1 MGIAYIQKGAVVSYG
16 NRVATLKREVSEGTW
31 QLEDNRTGY
40 LETKTVE
47 EMFLALESGELN
59 FIVERDQLIKT
70 LPAKASLIDANDES
84 FDRAKLK
91 RQCIKAVEDLPATKE
106 MYQSAL
112 QELWNGHSLTQP
124 IPHWITVRRWVLKFI
139 QGARDIQALLEQ
151 HQRKGNRSNRYPDK
165 VIEIVERFIDNV
177 YLTKSRPTQT
187 KVLELAT
194 ADIQDQ
200 NQWAMQ
206 NAKLPLPSARLVKRL
221 IEQIPAFDRD
231 VARRGAT
238 VARRMYRG
246 KLNHIET
253 NQRLEVAEI
262 DHTQLDIFVVDDD
275 GIPLGRPWLTVCIDK
290 HTRCILGIYIGFE
303 SPSYLSVAR
312 CLKHALKPKLSL
324 QTEYPRIKNAWEA
337 FGVMKTLVVD
347 NGMEFHSHSFEKA
360 CYQFDI
366 EIKYTPRKSPW
377 YKGTVER
384 FMRSINN
391 GVSHGNPGTTFSNIF
406 EKEDYNPEK
415 HAVIR
420 YSVFKEIVFKW
431 IADYYH
437 QKPHAGLEKMK
448 PADAWRN
455 ADSVSN
461 TPVATNLEVID
472 MLLGR
477 HEECSLTHN
486 GVQVN
491 QLLYNSV
498 EMIDW
503 RKQCGEKLFVEV
515 LIDEGNLGQI
525 HIKHP
530 VDGHYVAVPALNQ
543 AYAQGLS
550 LWQHRLYRKY
560 AKSRLG
566 QDNEKGW
573 MRASKDIHEIVI
585 AEAGFKKTNAKLRA
599 KRGRLI
605 EDQKRTEESIQK
617 YQLAEAELV
626 PEALIVSLSVNEVE
640 GFSAIVQ
647 ERRK

>member
-1 MGIAYIQKGAVVSYG
+1 MGVAYIQKGAVVSYE
-16 NRVATLKREVSEGTW
+16 NRVATLKREVSEDRW

-40 LETKTVE
+40 LEIKTVE
-47 EMFLALESGELN
+47 EMLLALESGELK
-59 FIVERDQLIKT
+59 FIMERDQFVKT
-70 LPAKASLIDANDES
+70 PPSQALLIDANDKS

-91 RQCIKAVEDLPATKE
+91 RQCIKAVECLPATKG
-106 MYQSAL
+106 MYEAAML
-112 QELWNGHSLTQP
+112 ELWNAHSLTQP
-124 IPHWITVRRWVLKFI
+124 IPHWITVRRWVLQFVK
-139 QGARDIQALLEQ
+139 GARDIEALLEQ
-151 HQRKGNRSNRYPDK
+151 HQRKGNRSNRYPDE
-165 VIEIVERFIDNV
+165 VIEVVEKFIDNV

-194 ADIQDQ
+194 AEIQDM

-206 NAKLPLPSARLVKRL
+206 SAQLPLPSARLVKRL

-262 DHTQLDIFVVDDD
+262 DHTQLDIFVVNDD
-275 GIPLGRPWLTVCIDK
+275 GTPLRRPWLTVCIDK

-303 SPSYLSVAR
+303 PPSYLSVAR

-324 QTEYPRIKNAWEA
+324 QTLYPSIKNAWEA

-347 NGMEFHSHSFEKA
+347 NGMEFHSGSFEKA

-384 FMRSINN
+384 FMRTINN

-406 EKEDYNPEK
+406 EKEDYDPEK

-437 QKPHAGLEKMK
+437 QKPHAGLERMK
-448 PADAWRN
+448 PADAWRD

-461 TPVATNLEVID
+461 TPVATNLESID

-477 HEECSLTHN
+477 HEECALTHK

-491 QLLYNSV
+491 HLLYNSV

-503 RKQCGEKLFVEV
+503 RKQCGDKLSVEV
-515 LIDEGNLGQI
+515 LVDEGNLGQV

-543 AYAQGLS
+543 EYAQGLS
-550 LWQHRLYRKY
+550 LWQHKLYRKY
-560 AKSRLG
+560 AKNRIG

-573 MRASKDIHEIVI
+573 MRASRDIHEIVMNEI
-585 AEAGFKKTNAKLRA
+585 GIKKANSKLQAR
-599 KRGRLI
+599 RGRLI
-605 EDQKRTEESIQK
+605 EDQKRTQK
-617 YQLAEAELV
+617 GIKQYQIEQS
-626 PEALIVSLSVNEVE
+626 ALIETLNIDDLDE
-640 GFSAIVQ
+640 FSPIFQ
-647 ERRK
+647 ERVK

>member
-1 MGIAYIQKGAVVSYG
+1 MGVAYIQKGAVVSYE
-16 NRVATLKREVSEGTW
+16 NRVATLKREVSADTW

-47 EMFLALESGELN
+47 EILLALEAGELK
-59 FIVERDQLIKT
+59 FIMERDQLVKM
-70 LPAKASLIDANDES
+70 PPSKALLIDANDKS

-91 RQCIKAVEDLPATKE
+91 RQCIKAVENLPATKR
-106 MYQSAL
+106 MYEAAM
-112 QELWNGHSLTQP
+112 QELWNAYSLTQP
-124 IPHWITVRRWVLKFI
+124 IPHWITVRRWVLQFVK
-139 QGARDIQALLEQ
+139 GARDIQALLEQ
-151 HQRKGNRSNRYPDK
+151 HQRKGNRSNRYPDA
-165 VIEIVERFIDNV
+165 VIEVVEKIIDNV
-177 YLTKSRPTQT
+177 YLTTSRPTQT
-187 KVLELAT
+187 RVLELAT
-194 ADIQDQ
+194 AEIQDT

-206 NAKLPLPSARLVKRL
+206 GAQLPLPSARLVKRL

-262 DHTQLDIFVVDDD
+262 DHTQLDIFVVDDE

-290 HTRCILGIYIGFE
+290 YTRCILGIYIGFE
-303 SPSYLSVAR
+303 PPSYLSVAR

-324 QTEYPRIKNAWEA
+324 QTEYPSIKNVWEA
-337 FGVMKTLVVD
+337 FGVMKMLVVD
-347 NGMEFHSHSFEKA
+347 NGMEFHSGSFEKA

-377 YKGTVER
+377 FKGTVER
-384 FMRSINN
+384 FMRTINN

-431 IADYYH
+431 IVDYYH
-437 QKPHAGLEKMK
+437 QKPHAGLERMK

-477 HEECSLTHN
+477 HEECSLTHK
-486 GVQVN
+486 GVQAN
-491 QLLYNSV
+491 QLLYNSRD
-498 EMIDW
+498 MIDW
-503 RKQCGEKLFVEV
+503 RKQCGDKLTVEV
-515 LIDEGNLGQI
+515 LVDEGNLGQV

-543 AYAQGLS
+543 EYAQGLS
-550 LWQHRLYRKY
+550 LWQHKLYRKY
-560 AKSRLG
+560 AKNRIG

-573 MRASKDIHEIVI
+573 MRASRDIHEIVL
-585 AEAGFKKTNAKLRA
+585 AEGGFKKANARLRA

-605 EDQKRTEESIQK
+605 EDQKRTQHIVEQ
-617 YQLAEAELV
+617 YQEAEADLL
-626 PEALIVSLSVNEVE
+626 PDAAMMSLSLNEVE

>member
-1 MGIAYIQKGAVVSYG
+1 MGVAYIQKGAVVSYE
-16 NRVATLKREVSEGTW
+16 NRVATLKREVSVDTW

-47 EMFLALESGELN
+47 EMLLALESGELK
-59 FIVERDQLIKT
+59 FIMERDQLIKI
-70 LPAKASLIDANDES
+70 PPSKALLIDASDKS

-91 RQCIKAVEDLPATKE
+91 RQCIKAVENLPATKR
-106 MYQSAL
+106 MYQLAM
-112 QELWNGHSLTQP
+112 QELWDVHSLTQP
-124 IPHWITVRRWVLKFI
+124 IPHWITVRRWVLQFVK
-139 QGARDIQALLEQ
+139 GARDIQALLEQ
-151 HQRKGNRSNRYPDK
+151 HQRKGNRSNRYPDA
-165 VIEIVERFIDNV
+165 VIEVVEKIIDNV
-177 YLTKSRPTQT
+177 YLTTSRPTQT
-187 KVLELAT
+187 RVLELAT
-194 ADIQDQ
+194 AEIQDM

-206 NAKLPLPSARLVKRL
+206 SAQLPLPSARLVKRL

-262 DHTQLDIFVVDDD
+262 DHTQLDIFVVDDE
-275 GIPLGRPWLTVCIDK
+275 GVPLGRPWLTVCIDK

-303 SPSYLSVAR
+303 PPSYLSVAR

-324 QTEYPRIKNAWEA
+324 QTEYPSIKNTWEA

-347 NGMEFHSHSFEKA
+347 NGMEFHCGSFEKA

-384 FMRSINN
+384 FMRTINN

-437 QKPHAGLEKMK
+437 QKPHAGLERMK
-448 PADAWRN
+448 PADAWMN

-477 HEECSLTHN
+477 HEECSLTHK

-491 QLLYNSV
+491 QLLYNSRD
-498 EMIDW
+498 MIDW
-503 RKQCGEKLFVEV
+503 RKQCGEKLTVEV
-515 LIDEGNLGQI
+515 LVDEGNLGQI

-543 AYAQGLS
+543 EYAQGLS
-550 LWQHRLYRKY
+550 LWQHKLYRKY
-560 AKSRLG
+560 AQNRIG

-573 MRASKDIHEIVI
+573 MRASRDINEIVL
-585 AEAGFKKTNAKLRA
+585 AEGNFKKTNARIRA

-605 EDQKRTEESIQK
+605 EDQKRTQDRIKQHC
-617 YQLAEAELV
+617 LAEAEIV
-626 PEALIVSLSVNEVE
+626 PEAVMVSFSVNEVE

>member
-1 MGIAYIQKGAVVSYG
+1 MGVAYIQKGAVVSYE
-16 NRVATLKREVSEGTW
+16 NRVATLKREVSADTW

-47 EMFLALESGELN
+47 EMLLALEGGELK
-59 FIVERDQLIKT
+59 FIMERDQLVRI
-70 LPAKASLIDANDES
+70 PPSKALLIDANDKS
-84 FDRAKLK
+84 FDHAKLK
-91 RQCIKAVEDLPATKE
+91 RQCIKAVENLPATKR
-106 MYQSAL
+106 MYQAAL
-112 QELWNGHSLTQP
+112 QEVWDVNKLTQP
-124 IPHWITVRRWVLKFI
+124 IPHWITVRRWLLQFI
-139 QGARDIQALLEQ
+139 KGARDIQALLEQ
-151 HQRKGNRSNRYPDK
+151 HQRKGNRSNRYPDA
-165 VIEIVERFIDNV
+165 VIEVVEKFIDNV

-187 KVLELAT
+187 RVLELAT
-194 ADIQDQ
+194 AEIQDM

-206 NAKLPLPSARLVKRL
+206 SAQLPLPSARLVKRL

-231 VARRGAT
+231 VARHGPI
-238 VARRMYRG
+238 VARRKYRG

-275 GIPLGRPWLTVCIDK
+275 GVPLGRPWLTVCIDK

-303 SPSYLSVAR
+303 PPSYLSVSR

-324 QTEYPRIKNAWEA
+324 QTEYPSIKNAWEA

-347 NGMEFHSHSFEKA
+347 NGMEFHSRSFEKS

-377 YKGTVER
+377 FKGTVER
-384 FMRSINN
+384 FMRTIND

-431 IADYYH
+431 ITDYYH
-437 QKPHAGLEKMK
+437 QKPHAGLERMK

-477 HEECSLTHN
+477 HEECSLTHK

-491 QLLYNSV
+491 QLLYNSRD
-498 EMIDW
+498 MIDL
-503 RKQCGEKLFVEV
+503 RKQCGDKLTVEV
-515 LIDEGNLGQI
+515 LVDEGNLGQV

-543 AYAQGLS
+543 EYAQGLS
-550 LWQHRLYRKY
+550 LWQHKLYRKY
-560 AKSRLG
+560 AKNRIG

-573 MRASKDIHEIVI
+573 MRASRDINEIVL
-585 AEAGFKKTNAKLRA
+585 AEGNFKKTNARIRA

-605 EDQKRTEESIQK
+605 EDQKRTQDRIKQHC
-617 YQLAEAELV
+617 LAEAEIV
-626 PEALIVSLSVNEVE
+626 PEAVMVSFSVNEVE

>member
-1 MGIAYIQKGAVVSYG
+1 MGVAYIQKGAVVSYE
-16 NRVATLKREVSEGTW
+16 NRVATLKREVSADTW

-47 EMFLALESGELN
+47 EMLLALESGGLK
-59 FIVERDQLIKT
+59 FIMEHDQPIKI
-70 LPAKASLIDANDES
+70 PPSKALLIDANDKS

-91 RQCIKAVEDLPATKE
+91 RQCIKAVENLPATKR
-106 MYQSAL
+106 MYQSAM
-112 QELWNGHSLTQP
+112 QELWDAHNLTQP
-124 IPHWITVRRWVLKFI
+124 IPHWITVRRWVLQFVK
-139 QGARDIQALLEQ
+139 GARDIQALLEQ
-151 HQRKGNRSNRYPDK
+151 HQRKGNRSNRYPDA
-165 VIEIVERFIDNV
+165 VIEVVEKFIDNV
-177 YLTKSRPTQT
+177 YLTTSRPTQT
-187 KVLELAT
+187 RVLELAT
-194 ADIQDQ
+194 VEIQDM

-206 NAKLPLPSARLVKRL
+206 SAQLPLPSARLVKRL

-303 SPSYLSVAR
+303 PPSYLSVAR

-324 QTEYPRIKNAWEA
+324 QTEYPSIKNAWEA

-377 YKGTVER
+377 FKGTVER
-384 FMRSINN
+384 FMRTIND

-437 QKPHAGLEKMK
+437 QKPHAGLERMK

-477 HEECSLTHN
+477 HEECSLTHK

-491 QLLYNSV
+491 QLLYNSRD
-498 EMIDW
+498 MIDW
-503 RKQCGEKLFVEV
+503 RKQCGDKLTVEV
-515 LIDEGNLGQI
+515 LVDEGNLGQI

-543 AYAQGLS
+543 EYAQGLS
-550 LWQHRLYRKY
+550 LWQHKLYRKY
-560 AKSRLG
+560 AQNRIG

-573 MRASKDIHEIVI
+573 MRASMDINEIVL
-585 AEAGFKKTNAKLRA
+585 AEGDFKKTNARIRA

-605 EDQKRTEESIQK
+605 EDQKRTQDGIKQHC
-617 YQLAEAELV
+617 LAEAELV
-626 PEALIVSLSVNEVE
+626 PEAVMVSLSVNEVE

>member
-1 MGIAYIQKGAVVSYG
+1 MGVAYIQKGAVVSYE
-16 NRVATLKREVSEGTW
+16 NRVATLKREVSEDRW

-47 EMFLALESGELN
+47 EMLLALESGELK
-59 FIVERDQLIKT
+59 FIMERDQLSKI
-70 LPAKASLIDANDES
+70 PPSKALLVDANDKS
-84 FDRAKLK
+84 FDHAKLK
-91 RQCIKAVEDLPATKE
+91 RQCIKAVENLPATKR
-106 MYQSAL
+106 MYQAAM
-112 QELWNGHSLTQP
+112 QELWNAHSLTQP
-124 IPHWITVRRWVLKFI
+124 IPHWITVRRWVLQFVK
-139 QGARDIQALLEQ
+139 GARDIQALLEQ
-151 HQRKGNRSNRYPDK
+151 HQRKGNRSNRYPDA
-165 VIEIVERFIDNV
+165 VIEVVEKIIDNV
-177 YLTKSRPTQT
+177 YLTTSRPTQT
-187 KVLELAT
+187 SVLELAT
-194 ADIQDQ
+194 AEIQDM

-206 NAKLPLPSARLVKRL
+206 SAQLPLPSARLVKRL

-262 DHTQLDIFVVDDD
+262 DHTQLDIFVVDD
-275 GIPLGRPWLTVCIDK
+275 GGVPLGRPWLTVCIDK

-303 SPSYLSVAR
+303 PPSYLSVAR
-312 CLKHALKPKLSL
+312 CLKHALKPKFSL
-324 QTEYPRIKNAWEA
+324 QTEYPSIKNTWEA

-347 NGMEFHSHSFEKA
+347 NGMEFHSGSFEKA

-384 FMRSINN
+384 FMRTINN

-437 QKPHAGLEKMK
+437 QKPHAGLERMK
-448 PADAWRN
+448 PADAWRD

-477 HEECSLTHN
+477 HEECSLTHK

-491 QLLYNSV
+491 QLLYNSRD
-498 EMIDW
+498 MIDW
-503 RKQCGEKLFVEV
+503 RKQCGDKLTVEV
-515 LIDEGNLGQI
+515 LVDEGNLGQV

-543 AYAQGLS
+543 EYAQGLS
-550 LWQHRLYRKY
+550 LWQHKLYRKY
-560 AKSRLG
+560 AKNRID

-573 MRASKDIHEIVI
+573 MRASRDIHEIVL
-585 AEAGFKKTNAKLRA
+585 AEGGFKKANARLRA

-605 EDQKRTEESIQK
+605 EDQKRTQHIVEQ
-617 YQLAEAELV
+617 YQEAEADLLPDAV
-626 PEALIVSLSVNEVE
+626 MMSLSVNEVE

>member
-1 MGIAYIQKGAVVSYG
+1 MGVAYIQKGAVVSYE
-16 NRVATLKREVSEGTW
+16 NRVATLKREVSADTW

-47 EMFLALESGELN
+47 EMLLALESGELK
-59 FIVERDQLIKT
+59 FIMERDQLSKI
-70 LPAKASLIDANDES
+70 PPSKALLIDANDKS

-91 RQCIKAVEDLPATKE
+91 RQCIKAVENLPATKR
-106 MYQSAL
+106 MYQSAM
-112 QELWNGHSLTQP
+112 QELWSAHSLSQP
-124 IPHWITVRRWVLKFI
+124 IPHWITVRRWVLQFVK
-139 QGARDIQALLEQ
+139 GARDIQALLEQ
-151 HQRKGNRSNRYPDK
+151 HQRKGNRSNRYPDA
-165 VIEIVERFIDNV
+165 VIEVVEKIIDNV
-177 YLTKSRPTQT
+177 YLTTSRPTQT
-187 KVLELAT
+187 RVLELAT
-194 ADIQDQ
+194 AEIQDM

-206 NAKLPLPSARLVKRL
+206 SAQLPLPSARLVKRL

-303 SPSYLSVAR
+303 PPSYLSVAR

-324 QTEYPRIKNAWEA
+324 QTEYPSIKNAWVA

-347 NGMEFHSHSFEKA
+347 NGMEFHSGSFEKA

-384 FMRSINN
+384 FMRTINN

-406 EKEDYNPEK
+406 DKEDYNPEK

-431 IADYYH
+431 IVDYYH
-437 QKPHAGLEKMK
+437 QKPHAGLERMK
-448 PADAWRN
+448 PADVWRN

-477 HEECSLTHN
+477 HEECSLTHK

-491 QLLYNSV
+491 QLLYNSRD
-498 EMIDW
+498 MIDW
-503 RKQCGEKLFVEV
+503 RKQCGEKLTVEV
-515 LIDEGNLGQI
+515 LVDEGNLGQV

-543 AYAQGLS
+543 EYAQGLS
-550 LWQHRLYRKY
+550 LWQHKLYRKY
-560 AKSRLG
+560 AKNRIG

-573 MRASKDIHEIVI
+573 MRASRDIHEIVL
-585 AEAGFKKTNAKLRA
+585 AEGGFKKTNARLRA

-605 EDQKRTEESIQK
+605 EDQKRTQHIVEQ
-617 YQLAEAELV
+617 YQEAEAD
-626 PEALIVSLSVNEVE
+626 LIPDAVMVSLSVNEVE

>member
-1 MGIAYIQKGAVVSYG
+1 MGVAYIQKGAVVSYE
-16 NRVATLKREVSEGTW
+16 NRVATLKREVSADTW

-47 EMFLALESGELN
+47 EMLLALESGELK
-59 FIVERDQLIKT
+59 FIMERDQLSKI
-70 LPAKASLIDANDES
+70 PPSKALLIDANDKS

-91 RQCIKAVEDLPATKE
+91 RQCIKAVENLPATKR
-106 MYQSAL
+106 MYQSAM
-112 QELWNGHSLTQP
+112 QELWSAHSLSQP
-124 IPHWITVRRWVLKFI
+124 IPHWITVRRWVLQFVK
-139 QGARDIQALLEQ
+139 GARDIQALLEQ
-151 HQRKGNRSNRYPDK
+151 HQRKGNRSNRYPDA
-165 VIEIVERFIDNV
+165 VIEVVEKIIDNV
-177 YLTKSRPTQT
+177 YLTTSRPTQT
-187 KVLELAT
+187 RVLELAT
-194 ADIQDQ
+194 AEIQDM

-206 NAKLPLPSARLVKRL
+206 SAQLPLPSARLVKRL

-303 SPSYLSVAR
+303 PPSYLSVAR

-324 QTEYPRIKNAWEA
+324 QTEYPSIKNAWEA

-347 NGMEFHSHSFEKA
+347 NGMEFHSDSFEKA

-377 YKGTVER
+377 YKGSVER
-384 FMRSINN
+384 FMRTIND
-391 GVSHGNPGTTFSNIF
+391 GISHGNPGTTFSNIF
-406 EKEDYNPEK
+406 EKEDYDPEK

-420 YSVFKEIVFKW
+420 YEKFKEIVFKW

-437 QKPHAGLEKMK
+437 QKPHAGLERVK

-477 HEECSLTHN
+477 RDECSLTHK
-486 GVQVN
+486 GIQVN
-491 QLLYNSV
+491 NLLYNSQ
-498 EMIDW
+498 EMILW
-503 RKQCGEKLFVEV
+503 RKQCGDKLTVEV
-515 LIDEGNLGQI
+515 LVDEGNLGQV

-530 VDGHYVAVPALNQ
+530 VDGNYVAVPALNQ

-550 LWQHRLYRKY
+550 LWQHKLYRKY
-560 AKSRLG
+560 AKNRIG

-573 MRASKDIHEIVI
+573 MRASKDIHEMVMS
-585 AEAGFKKTNAKLRA
+585 EVGFKKTSARLRA

-605 EDQKRTEESIQK
+605 EDQKRTQHIVEQ
-617 YQLAEAELV
+617 YREAETELM
-626 PEALIVSLSVNEVE
+626 PDAMMVSLSLNEVE